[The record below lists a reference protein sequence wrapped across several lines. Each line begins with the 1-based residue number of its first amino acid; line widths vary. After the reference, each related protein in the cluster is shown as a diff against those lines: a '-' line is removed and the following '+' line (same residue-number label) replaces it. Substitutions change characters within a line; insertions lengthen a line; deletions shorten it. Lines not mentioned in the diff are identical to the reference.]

1 MMNKVNWPDVVER
14 ATWTFIE
21 TFMAMITGS
30 AILNRET
37 DVIVSA
43 LIGGIAGALS
53 VVKNAIKTVREN
65 ETK

>member
-1 MMNKVNWPDVVER
+1 MTNKINWSDVVER

-21 TFMAMITGS
+21 TFMAMITGG

-65 ETK
+65 ETE

>member
-1 MMNKVNWPDVVER
+1 MTNKINWSDVVER

-21 TFMAMITGS
+21 TFMAMITGG

>member
-1 MMNKVNWPDVVER
+1 MMNKINWSDVVER
-14 ATWTFIE
+14 AIWTFIE
-21 TFMAMITGS
+21 TFMAMITGG

-65 ETK
+65 ETE

>member
-1 MMNKVNWPDVVER
+1 MKKINWPDVVER

-21 TFMAMITGS
+21 TFMAMITGG

-65 ETK
+65 EAE